1 MRGLKG
7 TKGQLHLFFAV
18 ADFGGGGAVQLGLD
32 LPKPGPKPGAAPS
45 QTDWRAAAGNATASL
60 DEALRSADGVG
71 ERWAETLRRL
81 YPPPHTRKRV
91 AAAFACEARTAK
103 GWLSGQAPEAKRLA
117 LLAALHGPAAALA
130 VLAPG
135 AARRAELEARLSEM
149 TAALGRL
156 RDQLGEAA

>member
-1 MRGLKG
+1 MRGVRG

-18 ADFGGGGAVQLGLD
+18 ADFGGGAAVQLGLD
-32 LPKPGPKPGAAPS
+32 LPQPVVAPS

-71 ERWAETLRRL
+71 ERWAAALRRL
-81 YPPPHTRKRV
+81 YPPPDTCKRV
-91 AAAFACEARTAK
+91 AAAMGCELRTAK

-135 AARRAELEARLSEM
+135 AAKRAELEARLCEM
-149 TAALGRL
+149 TAALERL